1 MVPAAAASVVLPSTN
16 LNENLHP
23 SEGKMTLLMIISGAR
38 SFKSGHSTTAKVV
51 DKEINYE
58 NKISIMF

>member
-1 MVPAAAASVVLPSTN
+1 MVPAAAAASVLPSTN

-38 SFKSGHSTTAKVV
+38 SFKSGHTANDVNKG
-51 DKEINYE
+51 INYE
-58 NKISIMF
+58 NKISM